1 MSRIGMQLSD
11 HQSVILRGIALGLT
25 KWDFSNL
32 PDYKG
37 HHPLILPYGLD
48 GVDLIDLRIQRPV
61 GYRGVMLYHGTTS
74 KAYIGRPSQL
84 PNYASRIAIQ
94 AITSRTQTT
103 VLTDDPHAGAAEAC
117 YLLVDPD
124 VTCVNADA
132 VAGGFS
138 YLPHQE
144 LVWATIAAG
153 GVNGTVTF
161 TRVKT
166 DVYDGVAGLSATY
179 GANSYLV
186 PISVSTN
193 INFIGGHC
201 MGKDAAGVYG
211 ASSAALSNM
220 QLVGVDGLTFS
231 GGFLHEGHE
240 YDGIAGILVR
250 NIEVD
255 DCDFGDSNAGTT
267 AGKGYPMALYGYANL
282 LVNNSRFYDGLR
294 NFIYG
299 SYGAMSK
306 VIQFCR
312 GTDLQNDYPVLN
324 AGHGIGFAYN
334 QGIWDNEFAGDS
346 IGGIGAGS
354 TVHGCGDINVS
365 ILRNKLNGGGD
376 IQIHMSCENVLIQGN
391 DGSDYEAPNSQAIG
405 GAIILV
411 GATDRTM
418 GSGAIVGGVPA
429 GPVGPKDISAIGNR
443 MERIYTSGSF
453 LPGGATRWQG
463 FCHILG
469 NHFDNA
475 AVTSGRP
482 IEMQNLYADS
492 SLKIGGNTIIHRGS
506 FSAVLINGNG
516 VSVTAEYGEMTVDGE
531 DYGPNAVQHTDGGNS
546 SDGITLSGTG
556 VISGD
561 GENSMT
567 GGSGTLVTVG
577 GSWSGEVEEDL

>member
-1 MSRIGMQLSD
+1 MGRFRPAMSD
-11 HQSVILRGIALGLT
+11 HQAVVARGIALGLT
-25 KWDFSNL
+25 RWDFSNL
-32 PDYKG
+32 PDYNSS
-37 HHPLILPYGLD
+37 HPLILPYGLD
-48 GVDLIDLRIQRPV
+48 GVDLIDLRMQRPC
-61 GYRGVMLYHGTTS
+61 GYTGFMLVHGTTS

-94 AITSRTQTT
+94 AITSRTQAT
-103 VLTDDPHAGAAEAC
+103 VLTDGAHAGAAEAC

-132 VAGGFS
+132 VVGGFS

-186 PISVSTN
+186 PISASRN
-193 INFIGGHC
+193 INFIGGHIL
-201 MGKDAAGVYG
+201 GKTPGGVYG
-211 ASSAALSNM
+211 ASTASLSNAN
-220 QLVGVDGLTFS
+220 LVGIDGLTFS
-231 GGFLHEGHE
+231 DGFRHEGHT

-250 NIEVD
+250 NVEVD
-255 DCDFGDSNAGTT
+255 DCDFGDSDAGTD
-267 AGKGYPMALYGYANL
+267 AGKGYPLALYGYANC

-294 NFIYG
+294 NLVYG

-312 GTDLQNDYPVLN
+312 ATDLQDDYPVLN

-334 QGIWDNEFAGDS
+334 QGIYDNQFAGTS

-354 TVHGCGDINVS
+354 VIHGCGDINVS

-391 DGSDYEAPNSQAIG
+391 DGSDYESPNSQAIG

-411 GATDRTM
+411 GATDRTT

-429 GPVGPKDISAIGNR
+429 GPTGPKDISAIGNR
-443 MERIYTSGSF
+443 MERIYTSGSY

-463 FCHILG
+463 YCHILG

-482 IEMQNLYADS
+482 IEMQNLYSGS
-492 SLKIGGNTIIHRGS
+492 SLKIGGNTVIHRGS
-506 FSAVLINGNG
+506 FASTLINGNG
-516 VSVTAEYGEMTVDGE
+516 VSIAAEIGSMTVNSVA
-531 DYGPNAVQHTDGGNS
+531 YGVNDFQHTDGANT
-546 SDGITLSGTG
+546 SDAVTLSGTG
-556 VISGD
+556 TLTGT
-561 GENSMT
+561 GTNTMT
-567 GGSGTLVTVG
+567 GGSGDITDVG
-577 GSWSGEVEEDL
+577 GSWSGTVGGDV